1 MKTRALTVI
10 GLIGLCW
17 FADETC
23 RSEVV
28 SAEPSSVAASVEP
41 SMPVYKP
48 PKDMSP
54 RARIGGSMRGTEGK
68 DPEIVALVP
77 DHVGLTTKKA
87 PSLTWF
93 LSKSTNLPL
102 RFTLRDDR
110 VIKPLY
116 EGPLPTP
123 RKPGIQTINLKDFG
137 LTLEPEVQYRWFVS
151 AERNKDSHSQDIVA
165 GGIIERCEFGE
176 CLMIGANPVCDQ
188 ETVVRNAER
197 GFWYDAMA
205 CLCELI
211 EARPADKLL
220 RRQRAA
226 LLKQVGLP
234 EIAEWDLKQ
243 PDTP

>member
-1 MKTRALTVI
+1 MMII
-10 GLIGLCW
+10 GL
-17 FADETC
+17 
-23 RSEVV
+23 V
-28 SAEPSSVAASVEP
+28 SLFCLDGGPDQRYAVAAEPTTEAASTEP

-48 PKDMSP
+48 PKGVSP
-54 RARIGGSMRGTEGK
+54 RARIGGPMRGTEGK

-93 LSKSTNLPL
+93 LSKSTALPL
-102 RFTLRDDR
+102 RFTLIDNR

-137 LTLEPEVQYRWFVS
+137 LTLEPEVQYRWYVS
-151 AERNKDSHSQDIVA
+151 AVRNVDSPSQDIVA

-176 CLMIGANPVCDQ
+176 CLVIGANPVCDR
-188 ETVVRNAER
+188 ETVLRNAER

-211 EARPADKLL
+211 EARPTDKLL

-234 EIAEWDLKQ
+234 EIAEWDLRQ